1 MTKALTEPVAVV
13 VSGSTIAGVEP
24 LSSPATPG
32 EVTIDGGNGT
42 LVPGMFEMHAH
53 LDQEDALLNVLSGI
67 TSVRDMGNTNDVLD
81 GLIARIEAGT
91 IAGPRVTRS
100 GFIEGKSPFNANS
113 GIVVDSEAAALDA
126 VRWYGA
132 RGYWQIKIYNSINPA
147 WVPAMVQEAHRLGM
161 RVAGHVP
168 GVRHA
173 DAVIAAGYD
182 ELTHIN
188 QFMLGWVLEPGEDTR
203 TLLRLTAMKRLP
215 DGRSRQ
221 PRRPAHHRR
230 DGASA
235 SSPSIPRWRST
246 RS

>member
-1 MTKALTEPVAVV
+1 
-13 VSGSTIAGVEP
+13 
-24 LSSPATPG
+24 
-32 EVTIDGGNGT
+32 
-42 LVPGMFEMHAH
+42 
-53 LDQEDALLNVLSGI
+53 
-67 TSVRDMGNTNDVLD
+67 MGNNNGVLD
-81 GLIARIEAGT
+81 GLIARIEAGDHRR
-91 IAGPRVTRS
+91 AARHRAADSSKARARS
-100 GFIEGKSPFNANS
+100 TPTSASSWTARPT
-113 GIVVDSEAAALDA
+113 ALDA

-168 GVRHA
+168 AFATA

-188 QFMLGWVLEPGEDTR
+188 QFMLGWVIEPGEDTQD
-203 TLLRLTAMKRLP
+203 AAPAHGDEALP
-215 DGRSRQ
+215 DGGSHQ

-230 DGASA
+230 DGATS